1 MINLTDSQLYKLLSG
16 KDSGVKVVVLRA
28 PTDKS
33 HSDDIESLRDDL
45 SLALMEVDALQTENK
60 QLAAELERFAA
71 FSSVHI
77 LRVSN
82 SVYIGKSTCSITCFE
97 GLHIH
102 RLLLLL
108 KWISLADLVCI
119 DPKRIFGNNFTSF
132 FYTCNAMI
140 VWCMLWTI
148 VFLL

>member
-71 FSSVHI
+71 FGSVHI

-82 SVYIGKSTCSITCFE
+82 LQHV
-97 GLHIH
+97 
-102 RLLLLL
+102 L
-108 KWISLADLVCI
+108 KDCTYT
-119 DPKRIFGNNFTSF
+119 G
-132 FYTCNAMI
+132 FYFC
-140 VWCMLWTI
+140 LSG
-148 VFLL
+148 FLLQT